1 MKILATIAALYPS
14 THSYHRHAAMLPVP
28 RVHLGASKMSATATP
43 TVTPPL
49 VLNIQYTKD
58 LSFEVPNA
66 PSIYTMLR
74 SAPQVAIN
82 LDVQVRR
89 IQEDQTVFEV
99 TLAARAEATMPPVA
113 ANGGDE
119 KPMVVFIAD
128 LAYAGIFTLNGVP
141 ENQQEP
147 VLLVECPRLLFPFAR
162 NILADVTRD
171 GGFPP
176 VMLGP
181 IDFVGL
187 WQARRAQ
194 AAAIPE
200 PVASA

>member
-1 MKILATIAALYPS
+1 
-14 THSYHRHAAMLPVP
+14 
-28 RVHLGASKMSATATP
+28 MSDTATSGQ
-43 TVTPPL
+43 PPL

-66 PSIYTMLR
+66 PAIYTTLR
-74 SAPQVAIN
+74 SAPAVSIN

-89 IQEDQTVFEV
+89 LQEDQGVFEV
-99 TLAARAEATMPPVA
+99 TLAVRAEGTMPPASGA
-113 ANGGDE
+113 AEE
-119 KPMVVFIAD
+119 KPTVVFIAD
-128 LAYAGIFTLNGVP
+128 LAYAGVFTLTGVP

-147 VLLVECPRLLFPFAR
+147 ILLVECPRLLFPFAR

-171 GGFPP
+171 GGLPP

-187 WQARRAQ
+187 WHSRRAQ
-194 AAAIPE
+194 MSAT
-200 PVASA
+200 PVANA

>member
-1 MKILATIAALYPS
+1 
-14 THSYHRHAAMLPVP
+14 
-28 RVHLGASKMSATATP
+28 MSATPAAAQS
-43 TVTPPL
+43 PL
-49 VLNIQYTKD
+49 TLNIQYTKD

-66 PSIYTMLR
+66 PAIYTLLR
-74 SAPQVAIN
+74 SAPQVSIN

-89 IQEDQTVFEV
+89 IQEDQSVYEV
-99 TLAARAEATMPPVA
+99 TLAARAEATLPPAA
-113 ANGGDE
+113 ANGATEE

-128 LAYAGIFTLNGVP
+128 LAYAGIFTLAGVP
-141 ENQQEP
+141 DNQVEP
-147 VLLVECPRLLFPFAR
+147 ILLVECPRLLFPFAR

-187 WQARRAQ
+187 WQSRRAQ
-194 AAAIPE
+194 MAPT
-200 PVASA
+200 VANA

>member
-1 MKILATIAALYPS
+1 
-14 THSYHRHAAMLPVP
+14 
-28 RVHLGASKMSATATP
+28 MSETAP
-43 TVTPPL
+43 QPQPPL
-49 VLNIQYTKD
+49 VVNIQYTKD

-66 PSIYTMLR
+66 PAIYTVLR
-74 SAPQVAIN
+74 TAPAVTIN

-89 IQEDQTVFEV
+89 VQEGQTVFEV
-99 TLAARAEATMPPVA
+99 TLAARAEATLPA
-113 ANGGDE
+113 EDGTE
-119 KPMVVFIAD
+119 KPMIVFIAD
-128 LAYAGIFTLNGVP
+128 LSYAGIFTLTGVP
-141 ENQQEP
+141 DDQQEP

-194 AAAIPE
+194 TTGAVGNA
-200 PVASA
+200 

>member
-1 MKILATIAALYPS
+1 MSETAAP
-14 THSYHRHAAMLPVP
+14 AQ
-28 RVHLGASKMSATATP
+28 
-43 TVTPPL
+43 PPL

-66 PSIYTMLR
+66 PAIYTLLR
-74 SAPQVAIN
+74 SAPAVSIN

-99 TLAARAEATMPPVA
+99 TLAVRAEGTMPPA
-113 ANGGDE
+113 APANGAAEE
-119 KPMVVFIAD
+119 KPTIVFIAD
-128 LAYAGIFTLNGVP
+128 LAYCGVFTLHGIP

-147 VLLVECPRLLFPFAR
+147 ILLVECPRLLFPFAR

-171 GGFPP
+171 GGLPP

-187 WQARRAQ
+187 WQSRRAL
-194 AAAIPE
+194 AAAE
-200 PVASA
+200 PVANA

>member
-1 MKILATIAALYPS
+1 MSETAAP
-14 THSYHRHAAMLPVP
+14 AQ
-28 RVHLGASKMSATATP
+28 
-43 TVTPPL
+43 PPL

-66 PSIYTMLR
+66 PAIYTVLR
-74 SAPQVAIN
+74 AAPTVNIN

-99 TLAARAEATMPPVA
+99 TLAARAEATMPPAA
-113 ANGGDE
+113 ANGASE
-119 KPMVVFIAD
+119 KPTVVFIAD
-128 LAYAGIFTLNGVP
+128 LAYAGIFTLNGIP

-147 VLLVECPRLLFPFAR
+147 ILLVECPRLLFPFAR

-187 WQARRAQ
+187 WQSRRAQ
-194 AAAIPE
+194 AAAAAAAP
-200 PVASA
+200 AANA

>member
-1 MKILATIAALYPS
+1 MSETE
-14 THSYHRHAAMLPVP
+14 
-28 RVHLGASKMSATATP
+28 SATAPEAATP
-43 TVTPPL
+43 PAQPPL

-66 PSIYTMLR
+66 PSIYTVLR
-74 SAPQVAIN
+74 SAPQVNIN

-89 IQEDQTVFEV
+89 IQEDQAVFEV
-99 TLAARAEATMPPVA
+99 TLAARAEATMPPA
-113 ANGGDE
+113 ANGAANDAPNAGSGE

-128 LAYAGIFTLNGVP
+128 LSYSGIFTLNGIP

-187 WQARRAQ
+187 WQSRRAQ
-194 AAAIPE
+194 AATAVAAPE
-200 PVASA
+200 TTN

>member
-1 MKILATIAALYPS
+1 MSDTAAP
-14 THSYHRHAAMLPVP
+14 AQ
-28 RVHLGASKMSATATP
+28 
-43 TVTPPL
+43 PPL

-66 PSIYTMLR
+66 PAIYTLLR
-74 SAPQVAIN
+74 SAPAVSIN

-99 TLAARAEATMPPVA
+99 TLAVRAEGTMPPA
-113 ANGGDE
+113 TANGAAEE

-128 LAYAGIFTLNGVP
+128 LAYAGVFTLNGIP

-147 VLLVECPRLLFPFAR
+147 ILLVECPRLLFPFAR

-171 GGFPP
+171 GGLPP

-187 WQARRAQ
+187 WQTRRAQ
-194 AAAIPE
+194 AGRQPGRLRTLKH
-200 PVASA
+200 

>member
-1 MKILATIAALYPS
+1 MSDTAAP
-14 THSYHRHAAMLPVP
+14 AQ
-28 RVHLGASKMSATATP
+28 
-43 TVTPPL
+43 PPL

-66 PSIYTMLR
+66 PAIYTTLR
-74 SAPQVAIN
+74 SAPAVSIN

-89 IQEDQTVFEV
+89 LQEDQGVFEV
-99 TLAARAEATMPPVA
+99 TLAVRAEGTVPSAN
-113 ANGGDE
+113 ANGAAEE
-119 KPMVVFIAD
+119 KPTVVFIAD
-128 LAYAGIFTLNGVP
+128 LAYAGVFTLTGVP

-147 VLLVECPRLLFPFAR
+147 ILLVECPRLLFPFAR

-171 GGFPP
+171 GGLPP

-187 WQARRAQ
+187 WQSRRAQ
-194 AAAIPE
+194 MTATPAANA
-200 PVASA
+200 

>member
-1 MKILATIAALYPS
+1 
-14 THSYHRHAAMLPVP
+14 
-28 RVHLGASKMSATATP
+28 MSATPAQAQS
-43 TVTPPL
+43 PL
-49 VLNIQYTKD
+49 TLNIQYTKD

-66 PSIYTMLR
+66 PAIYTLLR
-74 SAPQVAIN
+74 SAPQVSIN

-89 IQEDQTVFEV
+89 IQEDQSVYEV
-99 TLAARAEATMPPVA
+99 TLAARAEATLPPAA
-113 ANGGDE
+113 ANGATEE

-128 LAYAGIFTLNGVP
+128 LSYAGIFTLAGVP
-141 ENQQEP
+141 DNQVEP
-147 VLLVECPRLLFPFAR
+147 ILLVECPRLLFPFAR

-187 WQARRAQ
+187 WQSRRAQ
-194 AAAIPE
+194 MAPT
-200 PVASA
+200 VANA